1 MKRTPQPRELDV
13 RPLLAQNR
21 PPLPAIMA
29 ALAELEEGQAL
40 RIIAPFDP
48 APLRDLLGARGFVSK
63 TTEPAPGI
71 WVVEFT
77 LPAG

>member
-1 MKRTPQPRELDV
+1 MKSDPPPRELDV

-29 ALAELEEGQAL
+29 ALAELKEGQAL

-48 APLRDLLGARGFVSK
+48 APLRNLLGTRGFASN
-63 TTEPAPGI
+63 TTESAPGV
-71 WVVEFT
+71 WEVEFT
-77 LPAG
+77 RTDR